1 MMLPEVCYAQT
12 SMMSLQSMH
21 TSGFD
26 NVTVGKFDAKTL
38 KQDKSNVSDVTSL
51 VKQKN
56 KKKRAFKT

>member
-26 NVTVGKFDAKTL
+26 NVTYFTKNGDSGATVGKFDAKTL
-38 KQDKSNVSDVTSL
+38 KQDRSNVTGET
-51 VKQKN
+51 KN
-56 KKKRAFKT
+56 